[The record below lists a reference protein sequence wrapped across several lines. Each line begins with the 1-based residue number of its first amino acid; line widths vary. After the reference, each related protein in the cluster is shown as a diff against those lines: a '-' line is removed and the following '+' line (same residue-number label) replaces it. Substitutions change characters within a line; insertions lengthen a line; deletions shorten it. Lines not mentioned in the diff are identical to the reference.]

1 MGLKKRLIRFFQDKI
16 GIGENRDK
24 IKELESRISYQN
36 QLIQRVLPEIFPMTQ
51 EEKTHGYAFLKE
63 LGLADQPDLSIHK
76 NDIMF
81 RLSYYRTGGDLRR
94 TLQAYLKTGYEIA
107 RDISSIANEKGVE
120 AKSFLDFGAGYGRVS
135 RFFPF
140 TLPGARIWV
149 SEIKP
154 QSLDFL
160 KDRFAFSPILHSEAP
175 DSLVLPEKMDIIF
188 AGSVFTH
195 LPKALFEP
203 WLDTLLNGLEDNG
216 ILIFSTHNKLDYPE
230 AKGDFHFT
238 ESSEDTF
245 MVEVED
251 RLEDAKKYGVTYVS
265 DRYIRDL
272 LNSKDQISWESRRL
286 AFGKTQDLVIC
297 QRAAAINPA

>member
-120 AKSFLDFGAGYGRVS
+120 
-135 RFFPF
+135 
-140 TLPGARIWV
+140 
-149 SEIKP
+149 
-154 QSLDFL
+154 
-160 KDRFAFSPILHSEAP
+160 
-175 DSLVLPEKMDIIF
+175 
-188 AGSVFTH
+188 
-195 LPKALFEP
+195 
-203 WLDTLLNGLEDNG
+203 
-216 ILIFSTHNKLDYPE
+216 
-230 AKGDFHFT
+230 
-238 ESSEDTF
+238 
-245 MVEVED
+245 
-251 RLEDAKKYGVTYVS
+251 
-265 DRYIRDL
+265 
-272 LNSKDQISWESRRL
+272 
-286 AFGKTQDLVIC
+286 
-297 QRAAAINPA
+297 